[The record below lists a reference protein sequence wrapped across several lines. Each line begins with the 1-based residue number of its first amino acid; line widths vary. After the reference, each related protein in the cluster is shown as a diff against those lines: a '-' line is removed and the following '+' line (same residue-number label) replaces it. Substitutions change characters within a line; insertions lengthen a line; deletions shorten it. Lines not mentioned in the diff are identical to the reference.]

1 MFVALGIQHAMR
13 MRLIIL
19 ASVTCMALHYLST
32 LSHKNDMIFEK
43 KNLLLIKCV
52 LILSTAF
59 A

>member
-19 ASVTCMALHYLST
+19 ASVTCTALHYFST
-32 LSHKNDMIFEK
+32 LSHKNDTIFEEK
-43 KNLLLIKCV
+43 LTAYKMCFLIF
-52 LILSTAF
+52 STTF